1 MARDGTGTDEF
12 GRPIGEL
19 PFIQLVRLSLY
30 WFGLSAIF
38 SGLGGVILPGR
49 LEFEGIVPRGEEG
62 RALFLMTIGGTVI
75 AMLIQPTI
83 GSISDYTVSRW
94 GRRKPYILVG
104 SVLDVVFLYA
114 IAESNTILAIAVF
127 VALLQVSSNL
137 AQGPFQGYVPDL
149 VPAHQVGTASALVGI
164 MQVLG
169 NVGGFVVGSVGLIIG
184 NLFLATLALGVIEL
198 LTMLSVFLWVDEGRV
213 AKPRGGRSWRSVAM
227 EAWGRDV
234 LAERS
239 YLWLVFSRLFVLMG
253 GAMLV
258 DLAVFYLG
266 RSLGY
271 TREETGGWY
280 IVTAACVAIASVIA
294 TVPAARLSDRIGRK
308 AVIYGSCALGV
319 AGLLT
324 VAAAPTV
331 IIALVGVVLY
341 GVSAGMFLSVDW
353 ALMTDIIPKASSGR
367 YMGLSNVAT
376 AASGIFAIAIG
387 GLVMDAIGGPER
399 AGSGPRA
406 AFVVGAAL
414 LAFGSLLLRPV
425 DPTRR
430 AEEAPD
436 PTDAATDAPTDA
448 PTGAP
453 PGPVALDPQAG
464 LASSTSEVR
473 PS

>member
-1 MARDGTGTDEF
+1 MAGDLGPATDQY
-12 GRPIGEL
+12 GRPTATL

-30 WFGLSAIF
+30 WFGLSSIF

-49 LEFEGIVPRGEEG
+49 LEFEHLVPPGEEG

-75 AMLIQPTI
+75 AMLVQPTI
-83 GSISDYTVSRW
+83 GSISDYTVTRW

-114 IAESNTILAIAVF
+114 IAESNTLLGIAVF
-127 VALLQVSSNL
+127 VALLQLSSNL

-149 VPAHQVGTASALVGI
+149 VPGHQVGTASALVGI

-169 NVGGFVVGSVGLIIG
+169 NVGGFVVGSIGLIVG
-184 NLFLATLALGVIEL
+184 NLFLATIALGVIEL
-198 LTMLSVFLWVDEGRV
+198 LTMLSVFLWVDEGTV

-239 YLWLVFSRLFVLMG
+239 YIWLVFSRLFVLMG

-271 TREETGGWY
+271 TREETGFWY
-280 IVTAACVAIASVIA
+280 IVTAGCVAVASVIA

-308 AVIYGSCALGV
+308 RVIYASCVLGV
-319 AGLLT
+319 TGLMT
-324 VAAAPTV
+324 VALAPHV
-331 IIALVGVVLY
+331 IIALIGVVLY

-387 GLVMDAIGGPER
+387 GVVMDVVGGIER
-399 AGSGPRA
+399 GGSGPRA
-406 AFVVGAAL
+406 AFVVGAGL
-414 LAFGSLLLRPV
+414 LAFGALLLRPV
-425 DPTRR
+425 DPRR
-430 AEEAPD
+430 RED
-436 PTDAATDAPTDA
+436 PPGALAATAPT
-448 PTGAP
+448 
-453 PGPVALDPQAG
+453 LPQDSADTVP
-464 LASSTSEVR
+464 A
-473 PS
+473 